1 MAKGGQKIFVIRT
14 EAHFDALC
22 SPVRAA
28 ILESLLAFGPMPAR
42 EIAERVGRKVTLT
55 HHHLGIL
62 VEAGMVAEGEKR
74 KKGRHLERVFEL
86 IPEDFRFDFDAHPKV
101 AAKGI
106 MRVARTFSR
115 FTERMLGQSLKGGWT
130 DRMKEHATFRSE
142 TARLR
147 PESALEVRAHL
158 LEIRR
163 IFERERLDK
172 VGDPFQIFWSF
183 FPLSEA
189 KGESAPVRK
198 KRKGKE
204 S

>member
-1 MAKGGQKIFVIRT
+1 MAKAGQKIFVVRT

-74 KKGRHLERVFEL
+74 KRGRHLERIFAIV
-86 IPEDFRFDFDAHPKV
+86 PDDFRFDFDTHPKV

-106 MRVARTFSR
+106 LRVARTFSR
-115 FTERMLGQSLKGGWT
+115 FTERMLARSLREGWT
-130 DRMKEHATFRSE
+130 ARMKESATFRSE

-147 PESALEVRAHL
+147 PESARRVREHL
-158 LEIRR
+158 QEIRR
-163 IFERERLDK
+163 IFEEERLDQE
-172 VGDPFQIFWSF
+172 GDPFQIFWCF
-183 FPLSEA
+183 FPLSEG
-189 KGESAPVRK
+189 KGGEAPGARVP
-198 KRKGKE
+198 KGKG
-204 S
+204 